1 TGDVNVLA
9 AARKLSEGPLRD
21 VAVGV
26 LHGRQDA
33 DEQTRVMRR
42 FRDGDLQVLLATTI
56 VEVGVDIPAASVMV
70 IEGADKFGLAQL
82 HQLRGRVGRDGRQ
95 AYCFLIADPTTTA
108 ARRRLHAVRASTDG
122 FALARADLELRGP
135 GELLG
140 MKQSG
145 LPDLSPLAQAAHPE
159 LLDAV
164 DASARALLSAA
175 ANAGR
180 GVDAS
185 LFRLVEQRFGPFA
198 VPGGAPGV

>member
-1 TGDVNVLA
+1 
-9 AARKLSEGPLRD
+9 
-21 VAVGV
+21 
-26 LHGRQDA
+26 
-33 DEQTRVMRR
+33 
-42 FRDGDLQVLLATTI
+42 
-56 VEVGVDIPAASVMV
+56 MV

-180 GVDAS
+180 RLDAS
-185 LFRLVEQRFGPFA
+185 LFRLVEQRFGTRGA
-198 VPGGAPGV
+198 GRGPGGVTMRVIGGSRRGIRLASLAGRSTRPTSDRVKESLFKSSRPTFPAPVSSTCSPAVARWASRR